1 MLLAKM
7 RLLNKVTGQKLTD
20 IIKLLQFG
28 QFRVFLKKLSAC
40 SSLGG
45 AAGRRVGAAEQPA
58 LMWKGLGLQT
68 CSLGGNIIIMLF
80 YIFITHIHRYILLCT
95 RVSAIY

>member
-28 QFRVFLKKLSAC
+28 QFRVILKKPSAC

-58 LMWKGLGLQT
+58 LLWKGLGLQP
-68 CSLGGNIIIMLF
+68 CSLGDNIIMLF
-80 YIFITHIHRYILLCT
+80 YIFITHIYRYILLCT
-95 RVSAIY
+95 CVGAIY